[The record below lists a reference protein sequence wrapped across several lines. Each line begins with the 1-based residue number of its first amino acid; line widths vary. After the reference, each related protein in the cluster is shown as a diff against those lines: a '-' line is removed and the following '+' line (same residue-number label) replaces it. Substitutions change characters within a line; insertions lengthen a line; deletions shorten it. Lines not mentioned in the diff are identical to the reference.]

1 MKRHTPNG
9 RIFSMVK
16 SISPHILLIIRFTLL
31 FQLLSVPGLI
41 GIGQPANSTDTVL
54 NKIVTGAVNTVS
66 GDILS
71 KSPSV
76 NLSNNLAGRLP
87 GLTVI
92 NSGGEPGNDNAQFF
106 VRGINTIG
114 NNRPLIIVDGI
125 PFRNLE
131 RLNPNDIES
140 ISVLKDASAAIYGMQ
155 AANGVILVTTRR
167 GQPGKPIIS
176 INLNTGFNQPAKLPE
191 MADAETYATMLNEI
205 SYYSNPAGGRNQRY
219 TAIEIQKY
227 RDGSDPWLYPNTDW
241 FKEVIKPLSFQTSNH
256 ISVSG
261 NSGKIGY
268 FFSTGA
274 LYEDGNYKK
283 SATNYSQYD
292 FRMNI
297 DANLSEN
304 IQLTLDMSGQQENS
318 HYSSI
323 DASAIFRY
331 LSRSKPTMP
340 AYWPNGL
347 PGPDLEYGNNPA
359 VISTDAPGY
368 SKYTSYHLQTK
379 AGLAIKIPGIKGL
392 SINTFIS
399 LDLINAYHKILT
411 RPWYLYNWD
420 GVSYDAN
427 NIPVLIKVQR
437 GATTTI
443 NAADEQKEHRN
454 TYNAFLAYEIS
465 LSGNSRFNLI
475 TGFEIQQSR
484 DWYSSDSFSSYE
496 GHQRMGY
503 YGKIGY
509 TCSDKYLA
517 EFAWRYDGSD
527 IFSKGHQFGLFPAL
541 SVGWRISNER
551 FWKENIHFLDILD
564 FRASYGRTGSDRNLT
579 GLVLNQSLPNPDITW
594 ETATQF
600 NSGFNTGFLNNHVT
614 LSADYFYYIRSG
626 IPMLLPDSYGGF
638 SLPYENIGKVKNQG
652 FEYTLGYNGKS
663 GEFIFEFTASG
674 SYSKNK
680 ILFIDETTGLPD
692 YQKATGR
699 SIGSGLYYESI
710 GIFKDAESLSVYPH
724 WNGAI
729 PGDIIFRDVN
739 NDNVIDGRDRVRNT
753 KSEVPMFI
761 AGLSTSVKFRQL
773 DLSLF
778 FNGAAGGIVYIS
790 PESGDIGNFYKEY
803 ADNRWTPEQPD
814 NTSPR
819 TWNRFNTY
827 WMNQLNTFWLQSTN
841 YIRLKNLEVGYTF
854 NARNRE
860 KSGTGNMR
868 IYVSGFNLLTFSKFK
883 LFDPEMSEGAAYPP
897 QRIFNLGLKLTL

>member
-1 MKRHTPNG
+1 MQNG
-9 RIFSMVK
+9 KIFSMLK
-16 SISPHILLIIRFTLL
+16 SFCSNIPLIVRCTLL
-31 FQLLSVPGLI
+31 FLVLSVPGLI
-41 GIGQPANSTDTVL
+41 GVGQPANSTDTVL
-54 NKIVTGAVNTVS
+54 NKIVTGAVSTVP
-66 GDILS
+66 GEILS
-71 KSPSV
+71 KSPAV

-92 NSGGEPGNDNAQFF
+92 NSIGEPGNDNAQLF
-106 VRGINTIG
+106 VRGLNTIG
-114 NNRPLIIVDGI
+114 NNSPLIIVDGI

-131 RLNPNDIES
+131 RLNPNDIAG

-176 INLNTGFNQPAKLPE
+176 INLNTGFNQPANLPE

-205 SYYSNPAGGRNQRY
+205 SYYNNPAGGRNQRY
-219 TAIEIQKY
+219 TADEIQKY

-297 DANLSEN
+297 DANLSKN

-323 DASAIFRY
+323 DASAIYRY
-331 LSRSKPTMP
+331 LLRSKPTMP

-368 SKYTSYHLQTK
+368 SRFTSYNLQTK
-379 AGLAIKIPGIKGL
+379 AGLAIKIPWIKRL
-392 SINTFIS
+392 SVNAFAS
-399 LDLINAYHKILT
+399 LDLINVYHNNLT
-411 RPWYLYNWD
+411 RPWYLYTWD
-420 GVSYDAN
+420 GVSYDGAN
-427 NIPVLIKVQR
+427 EPVLFKMQR
-437 GATTTI
+437 GPNTTI
-443 NAADEQKEHRN
+443 NENDKQKAN
-454 TYNAFLAYEIS
+454 IDTYNAFLFYEFS
-465 LSGNSRFNLI
+465 LAGKHSFSI
-475 TGFEIQQSR
+475 ETGYEIQQSR
-484 DWYSSDSFSSYE
+484 NWYSSDSFSSYE
-496 GHQRMGY
+496 GRQRMGY

-509 TCSDKYLA
+509 ACSDKYMA

-551 FWKENIHFLDILD
+551 FWKENIHLLDILD
-564 FRASYGRTGSDRNLT
+564 FRASIGRTGSDRNLT

-614 LSADYFYYIRSG
+614 LSADYFYYMRSG
-626 IPMLLPDSYGGF
+626 IPLLFPDSYGGF
-638 SLPYENIGKVKNQG
+638 SFPYENIGKVKNQG
-652 FEYTLGYNGKS
+652 FEYSLGYNGKS

-674 SYSKNK
+674 SYSKNI
-680 ILFIDETTGLPD
+680 ILFINETTGLPV
-692 YQKATGR
+692 YQQAAGR

-710 GIFKDAESLSVYPH
+710 GIFKDAASLTAYPH

-729 PGDIIFRDVN
+729 PGDIIFKDVN
-739 NDNVIDGRDRVRNT
+739 NDNVIDGRDRIRNN

-761 AGLSTSVKFRQL
+761 TGLSASVIFRQW
-773 DLSLF
+773 DLNLF
-778 FNGAAGGIVYIS
+778 FNGATGGIVYIN
-790 PESGDIGNFYKEY
+790 PQSGNIGNFYKEY
-803 ADNRWTPEQPD
+803 AENRWTPEHPE
-814 NTSPR
+814 NNGPR
-819 TWNRFNTY
+819 SWNRDDPY
-827 WMNQLNTFWLQSTN
+827 WRSQSNTFWVHPTN
-841 YIRLKNLEVGYTF
+841 YMRLKNLELGYTF

-860 KSGTGNMR
+860 KSGTGVLR
-868 IYVSGFNLLTFSKFK
+868 IYVNGFNLLTFSKFK
-883 LFDPEMSEGAAYPP
+883 LFDPEILEGSAYSP